1 MLASYGDV
9 VQGQQA
15 VWMIKCLRVGDV
27 LWIDNITTTSTIC
40 ISDWF
45 KIKKASRLW
54 LSKHCLHGVSLRV
67 ERVLLSSLDPVCARH
82 FPMSI
87 TWLKTINK
95 SR

>member
-45 KIKKASRLW
+45 KIKKPADCGYPNTVYMAFLW
-54 LSKHCLHGVSLRV
+54 
-67 ERVLLSSLDPVCARH
+67 ESSVCC
-82 FPMSI
+82 
-87 TWLKTINK
+87 
-95 SR
+95 